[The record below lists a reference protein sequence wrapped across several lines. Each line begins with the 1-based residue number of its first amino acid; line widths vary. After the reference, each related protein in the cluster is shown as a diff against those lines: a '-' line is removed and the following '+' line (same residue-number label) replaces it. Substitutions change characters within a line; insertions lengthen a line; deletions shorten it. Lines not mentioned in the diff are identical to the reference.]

1 MIVKID
7 CVRYDSEKNEC
18 KGCKDLKCK
27 KCKFYE
33 SKNKANIKKHTQEK
47 SFNGYFLRD
56 VVCLFS
62 KN

>member
-1 MIVKID
+1 MIRK
-7 CVRYDSEKNEC
+7 KNEC